1 MPNLGSLAETVS
13 ASNSNGH
20 CGKQKAEIKSA
31 SALAQVVV
39 RPAHPSTPRSRPNEP
54 SRECLLKSSLE
65 MAA

>member
-1 MPNLGSLAETVS
+1 MPNLDSLAETVS

-31 SALAQVVV
+31 SA
-39 RPAHPSTPRSRPNEP
+39 PALSSGLLIPRRRVSRPNEP
-54 SRECLLKSSLE
+54 ARECLLKSSLE